1 MSYILYA
8 VIVSYHIPGVVPEA
22 AAITASILQGQL
34 AVYRYITAA
43 ALPVESCVVTCKE
56 RFSYC
61 S

>member
-8 VIVSYHIPGVVPEA
+8 VIVSYHIPGVEPEA

-43 ALPVESCVVTCKE
+43 ALPVESCVGIL
-56 RFSYC
+56 
-61 S
+61 